1 MSTSR
6 WKSRLIALGRHSQD
20 RITSLNN
27 SFIGSINRQAKVVVL
42 EDIDC
47 LDPPAH
53 NSSEVTALSLFLAD
67 LLEKQHH
74 LGELKKPQRYLVIGT
89 AKSLKK

>member
-1 MSTSR
+1 MQTNNRPLGIVNKSL
-6 WKSRLIALGRHSQD
+6 KSRLIALGRHSQD

-53 NSSEVTALSLFLAD
+53 NSSEVTALSFL
-67 LLEKQHH
+67 
-74 LGELKKPQRYLVIGT
+74 G
-89 AKSLKK
+89 